1 MPLISKLYMDCN
13 VKRNLMEKTAY
24 KSDLKV
30 IILGVGPLGFPL
42 IRRLSPG
49 TPASSNTKTGCHDI
63 AEILLKYC

>member
-1 MPLISKLYMDCN
+1 MKTESVLGAMPLIPKLYMDCN

-42 IRRLSPG
+42 IPFISV
-49 TPASSNTKTGCHDI
+49 TH
-63 AEILLKYC
+63 LL